1 MLDPKMKVDQL
12 DIRGYFA
19 AMAMQGMMACSNFS
33 TNDPG
38 SIAKMAVEQA
48 DALIKELSK

>member
-19 AMAMQGMMACSNFS
+19 AMAMQGNLANPNIGYNAE
-33 TNDPG
+33 TN
-38 SIAKMAVEQA
+38 AKDALRQA